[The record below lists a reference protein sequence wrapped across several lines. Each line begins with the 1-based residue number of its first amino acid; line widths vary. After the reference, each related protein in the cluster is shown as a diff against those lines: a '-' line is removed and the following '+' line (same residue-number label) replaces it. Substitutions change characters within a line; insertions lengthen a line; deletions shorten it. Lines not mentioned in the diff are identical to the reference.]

1 MSLNRDIQVV
11 FEDLE
16 NEMEDAR
23 KNFFED
29 DGFFSENSILK
40 STQSLLNKDV
50 SLFNSNNRGKEENSF
65 DAFPSSMRSRLEGGD
80 AFGQLIAPEFAE
92 MPVRRMSAQLAKD
105 EFSWTDETHWQKT
118 ITLNAEM
125 SYSNVNIN
133 VKDNMLVIGAAEESI
148 AESSGRKS
156 MSSASFTKCFSL
168 PPHTKKESVK
178 AEIQGSTIT
187 VKGEVNKV
195 EAIDNTVTH
204 EIPIKF
210 E

>member
-1 MSLNRDIQVV
+1 MGEQKQKNIMSLNRDIQVV

-40 STQSLLNKDV
+40 SSQSLLNKD
-50 SLFNSNNRGKEENSF
+50 
-65 DAFPSSMRSRLEGGD
+65 
-80 AFGQLIAPEFAE
+80 
-92 MPVRRMSAQLAKD
+92 
-105 EFSWTDETHWQKT
+105 EFSWSDETHWQKT
-118 ITLNAEM
+118 IALNAEM

-187 VKGEVNKV
+187 VKGQVDKV
-195 EAIDNTVTH
+195 AAIDNTVTH

-210 E
+210 D

>member
-1 MSLNRDIQVV
+1 MGEQKQKNIMSLNRDIQVV

-40 STQSLLNKDV
+40 SSQSLLNKDV
-50 SLFNSNNRGKEENSF
+50 SLFNSNNRGTEESSF
-65 DAFPSSMRSRLEGGD
+65 EAFPSAMRSRLEGGD
-80 AFGQLIAPEFAE
+80 AFGQLIA
-92 MPVRRMSAQLAKD
+92 QLAKD
-105 EFSWTDETHWQKT
+105 EFSWSDETHWQKT
-118 ITLNAEM
+118 IALNAEM

-156 MSSASFTKCFSL
+156 MSSA
-168 PPHTKKESVK
+168 
-178 AEIQGSTIT
+178 
-187 VKGEVNKV
+187 
-195 EAIDNTVTH
+195 
-204 EIPIKF
+204 
-210 E
+210 

>member
-1 MSLNRDIQVV
+1 MGEQKQKNIMSLNRDIQVV

-40 STQSLLNKDV
+40 SSQSLLNKDV
-50 SLFNSNNRGKEENSF
+50 SLFNSNNRGTEESSF
-65 DAFPSSMRSRLEGGD
+65 EAFPSAMRSRLEGGD
-80 AFGQLIAPEFAE
+80 AFGQLIAPEF
-92 MPVRRMSAQLAKD
+92 
-105 EFSWTDETHWQKT
+105 DETHWQKT
-118 ITLNAEM
+118 IALNAEM
-125 SYSNVNIN
+125 SYSNANIN

-187 VKGEVNKV
+187 VKGQVDKV
-195 EAIDNTVTH
+195 AAIDNTVTH

-210 E
+210 D